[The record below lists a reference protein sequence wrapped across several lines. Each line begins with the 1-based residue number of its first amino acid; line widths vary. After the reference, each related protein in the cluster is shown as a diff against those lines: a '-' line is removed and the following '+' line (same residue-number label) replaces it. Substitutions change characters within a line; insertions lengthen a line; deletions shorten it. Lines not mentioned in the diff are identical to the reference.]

1 GPAFEWTLDHIR
13 HKVIADTSG
22 NSQSGVPIVKPLKPV
37 WTQIDG
43 ASYECRCLAHS
54 GFHAFSDISVSD
66 NHAFPADELMPLSC
80 KGRYR
85 DPLNSR
91 GDLDYTLGNF
101 SLTMID
107 SLDSLFLFSALEEF
121 ESAVRLVLENVRFDT
136 DVDVSVFETNIR
148 ILGGLLGAHV
158 SAMEI
163 QKANSSRM
171 KWYTDELLQMA
182 TDIGDRLLPAFNTS
196 TGIPLPIINLRYGD
210 RGVKLTQVS
219 NIRFPFFVLQE
230 STCTACAGTMIL
242 EFAALSRLT
251 GNPIYEEKAVRA
263 MAYLWK
269 QRSRYSDL
277 VGRVINVHS
286 GDWVLRD
293 SGIGAGIDSYYEY
306 LLKAYVLLG
315 EPVYLHRFHT
325 HYQAIKRYVSGP
337 ESARF
342 PFLFLD
348 VNMHSP
354 SQRSR
359 SFMDALFAFW
369 PGIQVLLGDI
379 KSAVALHEYLFQVHK
394 RNKLLPEAFTP
405 DLRVHWGQHLMRPEF
420 IESTYLLYRATND
433 PYYLEVGAR
442 VVDDLQNYTRVPCGY
457 AAVEDVR
464 TMNLSDRF
472 DSFVLAETFKY
483 LYLLFTEPS
492 DLPFSLGDYIFT
504 TEAHLLPLSLSQV
517 RPKNTSSV
525 FMFDGT
531 HNAES
536 HISPVEP
543 TDHHGDRDPSAEAKL
558 RRSSICPAV
567 EFEYTHPFS
576 PNECRPIQEFLDN
589 GHKISNIDTTSC
601 SIWDGPS
608 CHRGRRMLMHL
619 TQPERLIPYACP
631 GAITQRMWQTIELI
645 REPLRQLGVRSNT
658 AVQDYSTPSEQQG
671 ASHVPLLVRASD
683 FRPENPNHLSA
694 VKQMGIEF
702 SVTKDGR
709 LMLRHDQS
717 TADSPQLALA
727 GLLFIQEL
735 LLLNKVNQHSE
746 GAFVEPRH
754 VVLLNPPSFGRVRF
768 SACPAY
774 FGLFP
779 GESNAATSTVV
790 TGDSQSTTSH
800 TDKGTDEE
808 TLKALPSKWRPLV
821 APVRVAYPLDGCTE
835 VHSEGTAYPS
845 PSLKWDGNSDESAP
859 EATMTDLGT
868 KLGLGPL
875 AGSIGLIR
883 RGGCLFAG
891 AVGGIVVDNIDHSSA
906 SVSSLFTMSGEE
918 DPAKNDVDI
927 PFVLLFG
934 KERDHLLDE
943 MQKHWKATGKP
954 TEVMITKKYDP
965 TVSLT
970 AAFNAFKEHQLSWAP
985 HNIPIT
991 QFTFHSNVRSSS
1003 DVSRLHVY
1011 RLPSLASGGL
1021 SVTRLPG
1028 QSYSCNPRVYEN
1040 PATCSFDGPTP
1051 VGPHWRLSLL
1061 VGKEELNTYYTSLDG
1076 GSPQNTDLWISGLNV
1091 TMWRTRMSA
1100 HCTGI
1105 LLALAEAALFKASKA
1120 DATVPTFPAFWVLR
1134 VDTCLDQLHER
1145 ARFEYAF
1152 HTSNTLHNVNFLE
1165 EVSMTWTFQPLL
1177 DMVTSSTQ
1185 I

>member
-1 GPAFEWTLDHIR
+1 MAPLMNVAVSLTQVFTHFLILASLMWQSVVTHSDFPRTEKRRLR
-13 HKVIADTSG
+13 DT
-22 NSQSGVPIVKPLKPV
+22 VK
-37 WTQIDG
+37 
-43 ASYECRCLAHS
+43 EMF
-54 GFHAFSDISVSD
+54 FHGYNNYK

-107 SLDSLFLFSALEEF
+107 SLDSLFLFSALDEF
-121 ESAVRLVLENVRFDT
+121 ESAVRLVLENVSFDT

-148 ILGGLLGAHV
+148 ILGGLLGAHI
-158 SAMEI
+158 SALEI

-171 KWYTDELLQMA
+171 KWYSNELLQMA

-210 RGVKLTQVS
+210 RGVKR
-219 NIRFPFFVLQE
+219 NEE

-251 GNPIYEEKAVRA
+251 GNPVYEEKAVRA

-433 PYYLEVGAR
+433 PYYLKVGAR

-492 DLPFSLGDYIFT
+492 DLPFPLGDYIFT

-517 RPKNTSSV
+517 RPKDTSSV
-525 FMFDGT
+525 FMFDRT
-531 HNAES
+531 HNMES
-536 HISPVEP
+536 HVPPVEP
-543 TDHHGDRDPSAEAKL
+543 NDHHGDRDPLAEAKL
-558 RRSSICPAV
+558 RRSSMCPAV

-576 PNECRPIQEFLDN
+576 STECRPIQEFLDN
-589 GHKISNIDTTSC
+589 GHTISNSNTTSC

-608 CHRGRRMLMHL
+608 FHRGRRMLLHL
-619 TQPERLIPYACP
+619 TQSERLIPYACP
-631 GAITQRMWQTIELI
+631 GAVTQRMWQTIELI
-645 REPLRQLGVRSNT
+645 REPLRQLGVRSSTT
-658 AVQDYSTPSEQQG
+658 AHDHSTPSEQQG
-671 ASHVPLLVRASD
+671 ASHVPILLRAGD

-735 LLLNKVNQHSE
+735 LLLNKVSQQSE
-746 GAFVEPRH
+746 EAFVEPRH

-768 SACPAY
+768 RACPAY

-779 GESNAATSTVV
+779 GENNAVTSTVV
-790 TGDSQSTTSH
+790 TGDSQFTTSH
-800 TDKGTDEE
+800 TDKGTDQE
-808 TLKALPSKWRPLV
+808 TLKTLPSKWRPLV

-845 PSLKWDGNSDESAP
+845 QSLRWDGNSDEFAAA
-859 EATMTDLGT
+859 EATLKDLGS

-875 AGSIGLIR
+875 AGSIGLVR
-883 RGGCLFAG
+883 RGGCLFVDKARNLAKAG
-891 AVGGIVVDNIDHSSA
+891 AVGGIVVDNIDQSSA
-906 SVSSLFTMSGEE
+906 SISSLFTMSGEE

-943 MQKHWKATGKP
+943 MRKHWKATGKP

-965 TVSLT
+965 TVALT
-970 AAFNAFKEHQLSWAP
+970 AAFNAFKEYQLSSSAP
-985 HNIPIT
+985 NIPIT
-991 QFTFHSNVRSSS
+991 QFTFYSDVRSSS

-1028 QSYSCNPRVYEN
+1028 PSYSCNPRVYEN
-1040 PATCSFDGPTP
+1040 PATCFVDGPTP
-1051 VGPHWRLSLL
+1051 IGPHWRLALL
-1061 VGKEELNTYYTSLDG
+1061 VAKEELNTYYTSLDG
-1076 GSPQNTDLWISGLNV
+1076 GSPQNIDLWISSLNI
-1091 TMWRTRMSA
+1091 TMWRARMSA
-1100 HCTGI
+1100 HCSGI
-1105 LLALAEAALFKASKA
+1105 LLALAEAALFKASTA
-1120 DATVPTFPAFWVLR
+1120 NTTVPIFPAFWVLR
-1134 VDTCLDQLHER
+1134 VDTCLNQLHER
-1145 ARFEYAF
+1145 ARFESTF
-1152 HTSNTLHNVNFLE
+1152 RTSNTLHNVNFLL

-1177 DMVTSSTQ
+1177 DVVASSTQ

>member
-1 GPAFEWTLDHIR
+1 MDLAIRTRIQGANTVIELTALSFSIRFWLRTSDDSETASASCRRIVIIISIDSMTSLTNNDAPLPCNQDLFENIILKKRTKVYLVLAYHNHPEVPTLPYTNSGSETKLNQMSRSLIFQQLNVPVCLLAHPYRQVIQLQSETRWTETLDRIR
-13 HKVIADTSG
+13 HKVDPDT
-22 NSQSGVPIVKPLKPV
+22 
-37 WTQIDG
+37 
-43 ASYECRCLAHS
+43 S

-66 NHAFPADELMPLSC
+66 VAIGCHPL
-80 KGRYR
+80 G
-85 DPLNSR
+85 
-91 GDLDYTLGNF
+91 F
-101 SLTMID
+101 SKDRKTETQ
-107 SLDSLFLFSALEEF
+107 LFSALEEF
-121 ESAVRLVLENVRFDT
+121 ESAVRLVLENVSFDT

-148 ILGGLLGAHV
+148 ILGGLLGAHI
-158 SAMEI
+158 SALEI

-171 KWYTDELLQMA
+171 KWYSDELLQMA

-196 TGIPLPIINLRYGD
+196 TGIPLPIINLR
-210 RGVKLTQVS
+210 
-219 NIRFPFFVLQE
+219 NIWFPFFLLQE

-394 RNKLLPEAFTP
+394 RNKLMPEAFTP

-433 PYYLEVGAR
+433 PYYLKVGAR

-492 DLPFSLGDYIFT
+492 DLPFPLGDYVFT

-531 HNAES
+531 HNIES
-536 HISPVEP
+536 HVPPIEP
-543 TDHHGDRDPSAEAKL
+543 NDHHGDRDPSAEAKL
-558 RRSSICPAV
+558 RRSSI
-567 EFEYTHPFS
+567 
-576 PNECRPIQEFLDN
+576 
-589 GHKISNIDTTSC
+589 
-601 SIWDGPS
+601 
-608 CHRGRRMLMHL
+608 
-619 TQPERLIPYACP
+619 
-631 GAITQRMWQTIELI
+631 
-645 REPLRQLGVRSNT
+645 
-658 AVQDYSTPSEQQG
+658 
-671 ASHVPLLVRASD
+671 
-683 FRPENPNHLSA
+683 
-694 VKQMGIEF
+694 
-702 SVTKDGR
+702 
-709 LMLRHDQS
+709 
-717 TADSPQLALA
+717 PQLALA

-735 LLLNKVNQHSE
+735 LLLNKVNQQNE
-746 GAFVEPRH
+746 EAFVEPRH

-768 SACPAY
+768 RACPAY

-779 GESNAATSTVV
+779 GESNAATSTVM

-808 TLKALPSKWRPLV
+808 TMKALPTKWRPLV
-821 APVRVAYPLDGCTE
+821 APVRVAYPLDGCSE

-845 PSLKWDGNSDESAP
+845 QSLKWDGNSDESAAG
-859 EATMTDLGT
+859 ATLKDLGT
-868 KLGLGPL
+868 KVGLGPL

-883 RGGCLFAG
+883 RGGCLFVDKARNLAKAG
-891 AVGGIVVDNIDHSSA
+891 AVGGIVVDNVDQSSA
-906 SVSSLFTMSGEE
+906 GVSSLFTMSGEE

-943 MQKHWKATGKP
+943 MRKHWKTTGKP

-965 TVSLT
+965 TVALT
-970 AAFNAFKEHQLSWAP
+970 AAFNAFKEYQLSSAP
-985 HNIPIT
+985 PNIPIT
-991 QFTFHSNVRSSS
+991 QFKFHSNVRSSS

-1028 QSYSCNPRVYEN
+1028 PSYSCNRRVYEN
-1040 PATCSFDGPTP
+1040 PATCFLDGPTP
-1051 VGPHWRLSLL
+1051 VGPHWRLALL
-1061 VGKEELNTYYTSLDG
+1061 VGKEELNTYYTPLDG
-1076 GSPQNTDLWISGLNV
+1076 GSPQNIDLWISSLNM
-1091 TMWRTRMSA
+1091 TMWRARMRTNQDRLIKRGANTHEYVSPLRTLPDMLVYQCQTGRSLRQVHTKGRDDFSQFIQKYQRFLLFENENDVIRIFQIDDVFIRGHLNTRCKDL
-1100 HCTGI
+1100 HVIGI
-1105 LLALAEAALFKASKA
+1105 CVAQENF
-1120 DATVPTFPAFWVLR
+1120 T
-1134 VDTCLDQLHER
+1134 
-1145 ARFEYAF
+1145 RFIESVF
-1152 HTSNTLHNVNFLE
+1152 TSRL
-1165 EVSMTWTFQPLL
+1165 
-1177 DMVTSSTQ
+1177 
-1185 I
+1185 